1 MLASRDTLGLFTS
14 KMQSISIK
22 EIHSLST
29 SRIQYPTLI
38 SMPLMLDKLQ
48 NLVKKGR
55 AFSSLA
61 LLNLKSVLNEHLN
74 VKLDLQ

>member
-1 MLASRDTLGLFTS
+1 MLASRGTSGIINIEDVIYQHQKYPFIITL
-14 KMQSISIK
+14 K
-22 EIHSLST
+22 
-29 SRIQYPTLI
+29 IQYLTLI
-38 SMPLMLDKLQ
+38 SMSHSLNKMQ

-74 VKLDLQ
+74 VKLDLK

>member
-38 SMPLMLDKLQ
+38 NMPLMLDKLQ

>member
-1 MLASRDTLGLFTS
+1 MEDVIYQHRKDPFIITS
-14 KMQSISIK
+14 N
-22 EIHSLST
+22 
-29 SRIQYPTLI
+29 IQYPTLI
-38 SMPLMLDKLQ
+38 NMPHMLDKLQ

>member
-48 NLVKKGR
+48 SLVKKGR